1 VTKKPTTGAPDREA
15 GPGPL
20 TSLVNEVFRG
30 SSEGGPSGWVSGL
43 APGSVLGRYDLI
55 RELGRGGSGV
65 VWEARDRELG
75 RRVAVKV
82 MRTAGPGAPE
92 KRLLAEAEVAA
103 RLSHPGIVT
112 ILDVGRNER
121 GTWLVQE
128 FLSGETLGAR
138 LEAGPI
144 PLREALR
151 IAVEVA
157 RALAYAHTHGVVHRD
172 LTPRNVFL
180 CADGQVKLLD
190 LGMAQAFGRR
200 KLDGGSPDFM
210 APEQVRGEPEDE
222 RTDVFALGALLY
234 RMLTGRSPFPDGDG
248 SSGLAR
254 GIEVS
259 EAPALGA
266 LIEGMLAS
274 APAERPRD
282 AAEVL
287 DAIVGIAAGLPPGGD
302 VVRARVRVRAPPRL
316 RWIAAGA
323 LAGVAVATLAA
334 LGFALVR
341 STQPAPPPADA
352 TVAASS
358 ATTPCTWR
366 LLSVHDLRGPAPGA
380 VARQGSSGS
389 QGVAD
394 AGGSKAWTQRSDWN
408 QLFVPIGT
416 TVPDFF
422 GAEASFLAVP
432 VPGRARGV
440 KMMVLTDPSG
450 PDGSDVKHGRGVFLI
465 QEPGRAPTFEWG
477 VLDGMNARKVVYKGT
492 LGAPFTGK
500 WRTLRL
506 EGSRSRCWVRLLLDG
521 VPLLTEVG
529 SCDLAGTH
537 VMLGAATDAYQPADV
552 AWSNLRIFEGE
563 PDCQ

>member
-1 VTKKPTTGAPDREA
+1 VTKKPTAGAPEREA
-15 GPGPL
+15 GPGAL
-20 TSLVNEVFRG
+20 TSLVNELFRG
-30 SSEGGPSGWVSGL
+30 SPEDGPSAWVSGL
-43 APGSVLGRYDLI
+43 SPGSVLGRYDLI
-55 RELGRGGSGV
+55 REIGRGGSGV

-82 MRTAGPGAPE
+82 MRSTGAGAPE
-92 KRLLAEAEVAA
+92 QRLVAEAEVAA

-128 FLSGETLGAR
+128 FLSGETIGAR
-138 LEAGPI
+138 LEEGPI

-254 GIEVS
+254 GIEVR
-259 EAPALGA
+259 EAPELGA

-274 APAERPRD
+274 SPAERPRD

-287 DAIVGIAAGLPPGGD
+287 EAVVSVAAGLPRGD
-302 VVRARVRVRAPPRL
+302 DEVRARVRVRAPPRR
-316 RWIAAGA
+316 RWVAAGA
-323 LAGVAVATLAA
+323 LAGAAVATLAA

-341 STQPAPPPADA
+341 SSQLAPPPAEA

-366 LLSVHDLRGPAPGA
+366 LLSVHDLREPAPGA

-394 AGGSKAWTQRSDWN
+394 VSGARAWTQRSDWN
-408 QLFVPIGT
+408 QLFVPIGA

-422 GAEASFLAVP
+422 GAEASFLAQP

-440 KMMVLTDPSG
+440 KMMIFTDPSG

-477 VLDGMNARKVVYKGT
+477 VLDGMNARKVAYKGT

-506 EGSRSRCWVRLLLDG
+506 EASRSRCWVRLLLDG
-521 VPLLTEVG
+521 APILTETG
-529 SCDLAGTH
+529 NCNLAGKH
-537 VMLGAATDAYQPADV
+537 VMLGSATDAYQSADV
-552 AWSNLRIFEGE
+552 AWSHLRVFEGE